1 MSGSWYDSA
10 WGHIDAVHATLAP
23 DTPFAERRKAISDAY
38 PWGER
43 RMHPYKM
50 WLKAQKRYLARYD
63 PAPAGPLAPVPAKAA
78 GIPVREG

>member
-10 WGHIDAVHATLAP
+10 WDHIDAVHKTLAA
-23 DTPFAERRKAISDAY
+23 DVSFADRRKAISDAY

-50 WLKAQKRYLARYD
+50 WLKAQKQYLARHD
-63 PAPAGPLAPVPAKAA
+63 PRPAGPLAPAPPAVAK
-78 GIPVREG
+78 E